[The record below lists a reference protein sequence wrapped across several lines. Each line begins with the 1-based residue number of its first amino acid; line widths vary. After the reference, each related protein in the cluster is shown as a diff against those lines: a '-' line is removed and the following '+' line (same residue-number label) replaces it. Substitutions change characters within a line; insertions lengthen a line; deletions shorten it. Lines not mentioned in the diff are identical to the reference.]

1 MITIILEVQYFTIT
15 ASKNGEYDTVKK
27 ELEIYI
33 EEAHYF
39 PDENPDVIAND
50 LKDTL
55 ELDQCFVQRK
65 ETYVH

>member
-27 ELEIYI
+27 ELEIYV
-33 EEAHYF
+33 EEAHYP

-65 ETYVH
+65 DTYVH